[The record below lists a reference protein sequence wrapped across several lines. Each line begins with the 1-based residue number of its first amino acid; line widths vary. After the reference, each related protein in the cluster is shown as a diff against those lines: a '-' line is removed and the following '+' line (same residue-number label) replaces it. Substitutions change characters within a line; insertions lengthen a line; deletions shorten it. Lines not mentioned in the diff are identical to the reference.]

1 MFIVDN
7 AAIGAGRNYFAG
19 AEVGLAFQRKTDEF
33 LQFLRN
39 KKLVE
44 NDTLRR

>member
-7 AAIGAGRNYFAG
+7 AAIGAGRDHLTG
-19 AEVGLAFQRKTDEF
+19 AEIGFVFDRETCEF
-33 LQFLRN
+33 FKFLRGEE
-39 KKLVE
+39 LVE